1 MLTPN
6 LPEPELLKAILQ
18 PLLDDFLYWFDRSR
32 RLLQTEEVS
41 FLTAEEKDDLLARID
56 HAEQEVRVSQTLFQL
71 TGGGVE
77 TKVLIPW
84 HQLLTECWHVAMRF
98 RMEQSQAKQ

>member
-32 RLLQTEEVS
+32 RLLQTEDVS

-56 HAEQEVRVSQTLFQL
+56 PVSYTHLTLPTNREV
-71 TGGGVE
+71 
-77 TKVLIPW
+77 
-84 HQLLTECWHVAMRF
+84 
-98 RMEQSQAKQ
+98 